1 MTKFL
6 YLSLAIFFEVTGTL
20 FLPASQSFTKI
31 VPTVTLVICY
41 ICSFYFLSVTIK
53 YIPLSIVYASWT
65 GLGVF
70 CVTILSMYFYKEKIN
85 IEILIGLIL
94 IIFGVII
101 INYFKSNIN

>member
-70 CVTILSMYFYKEKIN
+70 CVTILSIFIYKEKIN
-85 IEILIGLIL
+85 LEIVLGLL
-94 IIFGVII
+94 LVIIGVII
-101 INYFKSNIN
+101 INYNKN